1 MDVDRTKRRDA
12 EFAEKNAENVEGVI
26 EKKLS
31 VRLCDLSDLLCGSL
45 ISSAAPEGH
54 SILDAFALFTD
65 FKFLKILK
73 SYDKFEIPRSGCS
86 LCSTSTSPTT
96 PTNCE

>member
-1 MDVDRTKRRDA
+1 MHLLAVPIRQTQYKMMIRRREQDYTRDVDRTKRRDV

-45 ISSAAPEGH
+45 ISSAEPH
-54 SILDAFALFTD
+54 
-65 FKFLKILK
+65 
-73 SYDKFEIPRSGCS
+73 
-86 LCSTSTSPTT
+86 
-96 PTNCE
+96 

>member
-1 MDVDRTKRRDA
+1 MMISHREQDYTRDVDITKRRDA

-45 ISSAAPEGH
+45 ISSAEPH
-54 SILDAFALFTD
+54 QALGAYYF
-65 FKFLKILK
+65 K
-73 SYDKFEIPRSGCS
+73 SYVLS
-86 LCSTSTSPTT
+86 LTISSFFS
-96 PTNCE
+96 

>member
-1 MDVDRTKRRDA
+1 MMIRHREQDYTMDVDRTKRRDA

-45 ISSAAPEGH
+45 ISSAEPH
-54 SILDAFALFTD
+54 QALGAYYF
-65 FKFLKILK
+65 K
-73 SYDKFEIPRSGCS
+73 SYVLS
-86 LCSTSTSPTT
+86 LTISSFFS
-96 PTNCE
+96 

>member
-1 MDVDRTKRRDA
+1 MHLLAAPIRQTQYKMMIRRREQDYTRDVDRTKRRDV

-45 ISSAAPEGH
+45 ISSAEPH
-54 SILDAFALFTD
+54 
-65 FKFLKILK
+65 
-73 SYDKFEIPRSGCS
+73 
-86 LCSTSTSPTT
+86 
-96 PTNCE
+96 

>member
-1 MDVDRTKRRDA
+1 MIRHREQDYTRDVDRTKRRDA

-45 ISSAAPEGH
+45 ISSAEPH
-54 SILDAFALFTD
+54 QALGAYY
-65 FKFLKILK
+65 FKYYVL
-73 SYDKFEIPRSGCS
+73 S
-86 LCSTSTSPTT
+86 LTISCFFS
-96 PTNCE
+96 